1 VLGHITPAGKLFM
14 QKTIGVLTG
23 GGDAPG
29 LNAVIRA
36 VVTTATGQYGL
47 NVIGIEDGFE
57 GLLGETQTR
66 PLTPAD
72 VRGLLPRGGTIL
84 GTRNR
89 GRFVERNEHGV
100 SLKPKAV
107 FDEAVANLSKKGIDA
122 LVVLGGEG
130 TLEIATEFDKLG
142 VPVVGV
148 PKTIDNDLACT
159 ELTFGF
165 ITALDIATDALD
177 RLHTTAE
184 SHERVMILEVMGRHT
199 GWIALHSGIAGGA
212 DVILIPEIPF
222 TMQSVADRIRE
233 RDAAGSN
240 FSIVVA
246 AEGALETGH
255 ELIYQDKGDHQH
267 APRLG
272 GIGSYCQRE
281 LERLTG
287 KETRCVVL
295 GHLQRGGR
303 PNAFD
308 RMLAT
313 NYGSCAVRALVEGK
327 RGVMV
332 ALQAG
337 DVITVPISEAIANIK
352 TVPANGQLVRTAR
365 DTGISFGAPDEAMY
379 HGLVRHDSQPQPLSV
394 CGEARKG

>member
-1 VLGHITPAGKLFM
+1 M
-14 QKTIGVLTG
+14 YKTIGILTG

-29 LNAVIRA
+29 LNAVIRS
-36 VVTTATGQYGL
+36 VVKTATGEFGAR
-47 NVIGIEDGFE
+47 VIGIEDGFE
-57 GLLGETQTR
+57 GLLGETKTR
-66 PLTPAD
+66 PLSQAD

-89 GRFVERNEHGV
+89 GRFVEHTADGSSTSEEVYR
-100 SLKPKAV
+100 
-107 FDEAVANLSKKGIDA
+107 EAVANLDRLGIDS
-122 LVVLGGEG
+122 LLVLGGEG
-130 TLEIATEFDKLG
+130 TLTIAAEFERRG
-142 VPVVGV
+142 IPVVGV

-165 ITALDIATDALD
+165 VTALDIATEALD

-184 SHERVMILEVMGRHT
+184 SHDRVMVLEVMGRNA

-222 TMQSVADRIRE
+222 SMQSVAAKVRA
-233 RDAAGSN
+233 RDQAGSN
-240 FSIVVA
+240 FSIIVT
-246 AEGALETGH
+246 AEGAVETGH
-255 ELIYQDKGDHQH
+255 EQIFQDSGGRQQ

-272 GIGSYCQRE
+272 GIASYCQKE
-281 LERLTG
+281 IESLTG

-313 NYGSCAVRALVEGK
+313 TFGARAVRVLADGERGK
-327 RGVMV
+327 MV

-337 DVITVPISEAIANIK
+337 DIVTVPISDAVANAK
-352 TVPANGQLVRTAR
+352 TVPPNGQMVRTAR
-365 DTGISFGAPDEAMY
+365 DTGISFGAPDECKY
-379 HGLVRHDSQPQPLSV
+379 HRAS
-394 CGEARKG
+394 

>member
-1 VLGHITPAGKLFM
+1 
-14 QKTIGVLTG
+14 
-23 GGDAPG
+23 
-29 LNAVIRA
+29 
-36 VVTTATGQYGL
+36 
-47 NVIGIEDGFE
+47 
-57 GLLGETQTR
+57 
-66 PLTPAD
+66 
-72 VRGLLPRGGTIL
+72 LLPRGGTIL

-89 GRFVERNEHGV
+89 GKFVERSAEGV
-100 SLKPKAV
+100 DSKPDAV
-107 FDEAVANLSKKGIDA
+107 YKEAVENIRRLGIDA

-130 TLEIATEFDKLG
+130 TLAIAAEFDRLG

-184 SHERVMILEVMGRHT
+184 SHDRVMILEVMGRNT
-199 GWIALHSGIAGGA
+199 GWIALHSGLAGGA

-222 TMQSVADRIRE
+222 TMKSVADRIRA
-233 RDAAGSN
+233 RDEAGSN

-246 AEGALETGH
+246 AEGALETGR
-255 ELIYQDKGDHQH
+255 ELIYQDKGDRQH

-272 GIGSYCQRE
+272 GIGSYCQ
-281 LERLTG
+281 
-287 KETRCVVL
+287 
-295 GHLQRGGR
+295 HLQRGGR

-313 NYGSCAVRALVEGK
+313 NYGSCAVRALVDGK
-327 RGVMV
+327 RGMMV

-337 DVITVPISEAIANIK
+337 DVITVPISLAIANIK
-352 TVPANGQLVRTAR
+352 TVPADGQLVRTAR
-365 DTGISFGAPDEAMY
+365 DTGISFGAPDEARY
-379 HGLVRHDSQPQPLSV
+379 HRQP
-394 CGEARKG
+394 

>member
-1 VLGHITPAGKLFM
+1 M
-14 QKTIGVLTG
+14 YKTIGIVTG

-36 VVTTATGQYGL
+36 VVKTAVGEYGMR
-47 NVIGIEDGFE
+47 VVGIEDSFE
-57 GLLGETQTR
+57 GLLGEPKTR
-66 PLTPAD
+66 ELTPAD

-89 GRFVERNEHGV
+89 GKFVARPAEGEALEPEKVYREV
-100 SLKPKAV
+100 VASLNRL
-107 FDEAVANLSKKGIDA
+107 EIEA

-130 TLEIATEFDKLG
+130 TLAIAAELDELG
-142 VPVVGV
+142 FPVIGV

-165 ITALDIATDALD
+165 VTALDIATEALD

-184 SHERVMILEVMGRHT
+184 SHDRVMILEVMGRHA
-199 GWIALHSGIAGGA
+199 GWIALHSGISGGA

-222 TMQSVADRIRE
+222 TMEAVAQKVRQ
-233 RDAAGSN
+233 RDECGSL
-240 FSIVVA
+240 FSIIVA
-246 AEGALETGH
+246 AEGALEAGRR
-255 ELIYQDKGDHQH
+255 EAIYQQEGDHEHQ
-267 APRLG
+267 PRLG
-272 GIGSYCQRE
+272 GIGFYCQRE

-295 GHLQRGGR
+295 GHLQRGGS

-313 NYGSCAVRALVEGK
+313 NYGACAVRKLAAGK

-332 ALQAG
+332 ALHSA
-337 DVITVPISEAIANIK
+337 DIITVPLSKAIANLK
-352 TVPANGQLVRTAR
+352 TVPLDSQLVRTAR
-365 DTGISFGAPDEAMY
+365 DTGISFGAPDEDKY
-379 HGLVRHDSQPQPLSV
+379 HSPEGSDECV
-394 CGEARKG
+394 

>member
-1 VLGHITPAGKLFM
+1 MLGS
-14 QKTIGVLTG
+14 IGILTG

-36 VVTTATGQYGL
+36 VVKTATCEHGMR
-47 NVIGIEDGFE
+47 VIGIEDGFE
-57 GLLGETQTR
+57 GLLGATR
-66 PLTPAD
+66 TRLLAAGD

-89 GRFVERNEHGV
+89 GNFVERVEAGV
-100 SLKPKAV
+100 KREVESV
-107 FDEAVANLSKKGIDA
+107 YQEAISNMKVLGVDA

-130 TLEIATEFDKLG
+130 TLTIANEFHKRG
-142 VPVVGV
+142 VCVIGV

-165 ITALDIATDALD
+165 VTALDIATEALD

-184 SHERVMILEVMGRHT
+184 SHDRVMILEVMGRHA

-222 TMQSVADRIRE
+222 SLEAVAEKIRA
-233 RDAAGSN
+233 RDLSGSN
-240 FSIVVA
+240 FSIIVV
-246 AEGALETGH
+246 AEGAKEIGH
-255 ELIYQDKGDHQH
+255 ELIYQDKGDEKH

-272 GIGSYCQRE
+272 GIGIHLQHD
-281 LERLTG
+281 LEELTG
-287 KETRCVVL
+287 RETRCVVL

-313 NYGSCAVRALVEGK
+313 NFGSCAVRALANEK
-327 RGVMV
+327 SGVMV

-337 DVITVPISEAIANIK
+337 DVVTVPLTEAIKGIK
-352 TVPANGQLVRTAR
+352 TVPPNGQLVRTAR
-365 DTGISFGAPDEAMY
+365 DTGISFGAPDEASY
-379 HGLVRHDSQPQPLSV
+379 HRQQ
-394 CGEARKG
+394 

>member
-1 VLGHITPAGKLFM
+1 MPE
-14 QKTIGVLTG
+14 TIGILTG

-36 VVTTATGQYGL
+36 VVTTAIGQYGMK
-47 NVIGIEDGFE
+47 VIGIENGFE
-57 GLLGETQTR
+57 GLLSETHTR
-66 PLTPAD
+66 ELTTAD

-89 GRFVERNEHGV
+89 GRFVGRDANGTAIKVDGLYH
-100 SLKPKAV
+100 
-107 FDEAVANLSKKGIDA
+107 EAVHNLRRLGVDA

-130 TLEIATEFDKLG
+130 TLAIAEEFG
-142 VPVVGV
+142 RFGIPVVGV

-184 SHERVMILEVMGRHT
+184 SHDRVMILEVMGRNA

-222 TMQSVADRIRE
+222 TMQSVAERIRA
-233 RDAAGSN
+233 RDEAGSN
-240 FSIVVA
+240 FSIIVA

-255 ELIYQDKGDHQH
+255 DLIYQDTGDLHH

-272 GIGSYCQRE
+272 GIGAYCQRE
-281 LERLTG
+281 LESLTG
-287 KETRCVVL
+287 KEARCVVL

-313 NYGSCAVRALVEGK
+313 NYGTCAVRAVVQGEQ
-327 RGVMV
+327 GVMV

-337 DVITVPISEAIANIK
+337 DVITVPIRQAIANVK
-352 TVPANGQLVRTAR
+352 TVPPNGQLVRTAR
-365 DTGISFGAPDEAMY
+365 DTGISFGAPDEAQ
-379 HGLVRHDSQPQPLSV
+379 HHRPSGAA
-394 CGEARKG
+394 GEPSSACAS

>member
-1 VLGHITPAGKLFM
+1 MK
-14 QKTIGVLTG
+14 KTIGILTG

-36 VVTTATGQYGL
+36 VVKTATGEYGMK
-47 NVIGIEDGFE
+47 VIGIEDGFE
-57 GLLGETQTR
+57 GLLGETKTR
-66 PLTPAD
+66 LLTPGD

-89 GRFVERNEHGV
+89 GRFVERSADGV
-100 SLKPKAV
+100 AVKPEAV
-107 FDEAVANLSKKGIDA
+107 FQEAIGNLKRLGIEA

-130 TLEIATEFDKLG
+130 TLGIAEEFDRRG
-142 VPVVGV
+142 FPVCGV

-165 ITALDIATDALD
+165 VTALDIATEALD

-184 SHERVMILEVMGRHT
+184 SHDRVMILEVMGRNA

-212 DVILIPEIPF
+212 DVILIPELPF
-222 TMQSVADRIRE
+222 SLQSVTEKIRE
-233 RDAAGSN
+233 RDASGAN
-240 FSIVVA
+240 FCIIVVA
-246 AEGALETGH
+246 EGAVETGH
-255 ELIYQDKGDHQH
+255 EQIYQHQGDNQH

-272 GIGSYCQRE
+272 GIGMHLQHEIESH
-281 LERLTG
+281 TG

-313 NYGSCAVRALVEGK
+313 NYGSCAVRALAEEK
-327 RGVMV
+327 HGVMV

-337 DVITVPISEAIANIK
+337 DVVTVPLSHAIANVK
-352 TVPANGQLVRTAR
+352 TVPPDGQLVRTAR
-365 DTGISFGAPDEAMY
+365 DTGISFGTREEASY
-379 HGLVRHDSQPQPLSV
+379 HRQHTGD
-394 CGEARKG
+394 

>member
-1 VLGHITPAGKLFM
+1 M
-14 QKTIGVLTG
+14 YKTIGIMTG

-36 VVTTATGQYGL
+36 AVKTATGECGMR
-47 NVIGIEDGFE
+47 VIGIEDGFE
-57 GLLGETQTR
+57 GLLGETRTR
-66 PLTPAD
+66 ELMQSD

-89 GRFVERNEHGV
+89 GRFVEHSASGV
-100 SLKPKAV
+100 GSTREEV
-107 FDEAVANLSKKGIDA
+107 YREAIENVRRLGIDA
-122 LVVLGGEG
+122 LLVLGGEG
-130 TLEIATEFDKLG
+130 TLTIAAEFDRRG

-165 ITALDIATDALD
+165 VTALDIATEALD

-184 SHERVMILEVMGRHT
+184 SHDRVMILEVMGRNT

-222 TMQSVADRIRE
+222 SMSAVADKVRA
-233 RDAAGSN
+233 RDEAGSN
-240 FSIVVA
+240 FSIIVV
-246 AEGALETGH
+246 AEGAVEPGR
-255 ELIYQDKGDHQH
+255 EQIFQDSGDAGH

-272 GIGSYCQRE
+272 GIGLYCQQKIE
-281 LERLTG
+281 DLTG

-313 NYGSCAVRALVEGK
+313 TFGACAVHTLAEGK

-337 DVITVPISEAIANIK
+337 DVMTVSISEAVANVK
-352 TVPANGQLVRTAR
+352 TVPPNGQMIRTAR
-365 DTGISFGAPDEAMY
+365 DTGISFGAPDEAGY
-379 HGLVRHDSQPQPLSV
+379 HR
-394 CGEARKG
+394 AA

>member
-1 VLGHITPAGKLFM
+1 M
-14 QKTIGVLTG
+14 QKTIGILTG

-36 VVTTATGQYGL
+36 VVKTAIGEFGMR
-47 NVIGIEDGFE
+47 VVGIEDGFE
-57 GLLGETQTR
+57 GLLGETRTR
-66 PLTPAD
+66 SLSHVE

-89 GRFVERNEHGV
+89 GKFVEHSAPGV
-100 SLKPKAV
+100 SSTS
-107 FDEAVANLSKKGIDA
+107 EAVYAEAVTNIEKLGISA
-122 LVVLGGEG
+122 LLVLGGEG
-130 TLEIATEFDKLG
+130 TLTIGAEFDRRG

-165 ITALDIATDALD
+165 VTALDIATEALD

-184 SHERVMILEVMGRHT
+184 SHDRVMILEVMGRNA

-222 TMQSVADRIRE
+222 SMESVARKIRARE
-233 RDAAGSN
+233 EGGSN
-240 FSIVVA
+240 FSIIVT
-246 AEGALETGH
+246 AEGAIESGHQQIFQDTGD
-255 ELIYQDKGDHQH
+255 LQH

-272 GIGSYCQRE
+272 GIGQYCRSQ
-281 LERLTG
+281 LEELTG

-313 NYGSCAVRALVEGK
+313 TYGACAVRAFGEGK
-327 RGVMV
+327 HGVMV

-337 DVITVPISEAIANIK
+337 DVVTVPISEAVANVK
-352 TVPANGQLVRTAR
+352 TVPPNGQMVTTAR
-365 DTGISFGAPDEAMY
+365 DTGISFGAPDEAK
-379 HGLVRHDSQPQPLSV
+379 HHRLV
-394 CGEARKG
+394 

>member
-1 VLGHITPAGKLFM
+1 M
-14 QKTIGVLTG
+14 YKTIGIVTG

-36 VVTTATGQYGL
+36 VVKTAVGEYGMR
-47 NVIGIEDGFE
+47 VVGIEDSFE
-57 GLLGETQTR
+57 GLLGQT
-66 PLTPAD
+66 LTRELRPAD

-89 GRFVERNEHGV
+89 GRFVKREEGGGHSHPEGSYREAMENLARNEI
-100 SLKPKAV
+100 
-107 FDEAVANLSKKGIDA
+107 EA

-130 TLEIATEFDKLG
+130 TLAIAAEFDRLG
-142 VPVVGV
+142 FPVVGV
-148 PKTIDNDLACT
+148 PKTIDNDLAAT

-165 ITALDIATDALD
+165 VTALDIATEALD

-184 SHERVMILEVMGRHT
+184 SHDRVMILEVMGRHA

-222 TMQSVADRIRE
+222 SAESVARKIAERE
-233 RDAAGSN
+233 ACGSQ
-240 FSIVVA
+240 FSIIVVS
-246 AEGALETGH
+246 EGACEVGH
-255 ELIYQDKGDHQH
+255 DAVYQEEGDAER

-272 GIGSYCQRE
+272 GIGNHLRAD

-295 GHLQRGGR
+295 GHLQRGGS

-313 NYGSCAVRALVEGK
+313 NFGACAVRALANGE

-332 ALQAG
+332 ALQAA
-337 DVITVPISEAIANIK
+337 DIRTVPLVEAVSAIK
-352 TVPANGQLVRTAR
+352 AVPPDGQLVRTAR
-365 DTGISFGAPDEAMY
+365 DTGISFGAPDEAEH
-379 HGLVRHDSQPQPLSV
+379 HGAKTFEPCV
-394 CGEARKG
+394 

>member
-1 VLGHITPAGKLFM
+1 M
-14 QKTIGVLTG
+14 YQTIGIVTG

-36 VVTTATGQYGL
+36 VVKTAAGEYGVR
-47 NVIGIEDGFE
+47 VIGIEDSFE
-57 GLLGETQTR
+57 GLLGQTR
-66 PLTPAD
+66 TRELTPAD

-84 GTRNR
+84 GARNH
-89 GRFVERNEHGV
+89 GHFVKREDGGV
-100 SLKPKAV
+100 DGKHEGSCR
-107 FDEAVANLSKKGIDA
+107 EALENLSRLGIEA

-130 TLEIATEFDKLG
+130 TLAIAAELDRLG
-142 VPVVGV
+142 FPLVGV

-165 ITALDIATDALD
+165 VTALDIATEALD

-184 SHERVMILEVMGRHT
+184 SHDRVMILEVMGRHA

-222 TMQSVADRIRE
+222 SVESVAQKIRDRE
-233 RDAAGSN
+233 RSGSQ
-240 FSIVVA
+240 FSIIVVS
-246 AEGALETGH
+246 EGALEIGRNPV
-255 ELIYQDKGDHQH
+255 YQEKGGVKS

-272 GIGSYCQRE
+272 GIGHYLQGE

-295 GHLQRGGR
+295 GHLQRGGS

-308 RMLAT
+308 RLLAT
-313 NYGSCAVRALVEGK
+313 NFGACAVRALMQGE

-332 ALQAG
+332 ALQASS
-337 DVITVPISEAIANIK
+337 IRTVSISEAVANIK
-352 TVPANGQLVRTAR
+352 SVQPDSQLVRTAR
-365 DTGISFGAPDEAMY
+365 DTGISFGAMEE
-379 HGLVRHDSQPQPLSV
+379 R
-394 CGEARKG
+394 

>member
-1 VLGHITPAGKLFM
+1 M
-14 QKTIGVLTG
+14 YKTIGILTG

-36 VVTTATGQYGL
+36 VVKTATGFGMK
-47 NVIGIEDGFE
+47 VIGIEDGFE
-57 GLLGETQTR
+57 GLLGKTR
-66 PLTPAD
+66 THPLSPAD

-89 GRFVERNEHGV
+89 GRFVDHTIGLGTTSKEIY
-100 SLKPKAV
+100 A
-107 FDEAVANLSKKGIDA
+107 EALNNISRLNLDA

-130 TLEIATEFDKLG
+130 TLTIAAEFDLLG
-142 VPVVGV
+142 IPVVGV

-165 ITALDIATDALD
+165 VTALDIATEALD

-184 SHERVMILEVMGRHT
+184 SHDRVMILEVMGRNA

-212 DVILIPEIPF
+212 DVILIPELPF
-222 TMQSVADRIRE
+222 SMDSVVEKVRARDR
-233 RDAAGSN
+233 AGSN
-240 FSIVVA
+240 FSIIVA
-246 AEGALETGH
+246 AEGAVEAGH
-255 ELIYQDKGDHQH
+255 EQIFQDSGDKEH

-272 GIGSYCQRE
+272 GIAQYCRTQ
-281 LERLTG
+281 LETATG

-313 NYGSCAVRALVEGK
+313 TYGAHSVRALVEGK
-327 RGVMV
+327 RGTMV

-337 DVITVPISEAIANIK
+337 DVITVPISEAVANVK
-352 TVPANGQLVRTAR
+352 TVPPDGQMIRTAR
-365 DTGISFGAPDEAMY
+365 DTGISFGAVDESKY
-379 HGLVRHDSQPQPLSV
+379 HRLDL
-394 CGEARKG
+394 AL

>member
-1 VLGHITPAGKLFM
+1 M
-14 QKTIGVLTG
+14 YKTIGIVTG

-36 VVTTATGQYGL
+36 AVKTAIGEFGMR
-47 NVIGIEDGFE
+47 VIGIEDSFE
-57 GLLGETQTR
+57 GLLGETSTR
-66 PLTPAD
+66 ELRPEH
-72 VRGLLPRGGTIL
+72 VPRGGTIL

-89 GRFVERNEHGV
+89 GRFVEQSADGQSIKPEGV
-100 SLKPKAV
+100 YL
-107 FDEAVANLSKKGIDA
+107 EAISNLRRLGIDG

-130 TLEIATEFDKLG
+130 TLAIASEFDRLG
-142 VPVVGV
+142 FPVIGV

-165 ITALDIATDALD
+165 VTALDIATEALD

-184 SHERVMILEVMGRHT
+184 SHDRVMILEVMGRNT
-199 GWIALHSGIAGGA
+199 GWIALHSGVAGGA

-222 TMQSVADRIRE
+222 TMESVAEKVRE
-233 RDAAGSN
+233 REQYGSQ
-240 FSIVVA
+240 FTIIVA
-246 AEGALETGH
+246 AEGARQIGGD
-255 ELIYQDKGDHQH
+255 LIYQEKGDAQH

-272 GIGSYCQRE
+272 GIANYCRVE
-281 LERLTG
+281 LENLTG

-313 NYGSCAVRALVEGK
+313 SFGASAVRAFAEGQ
-327 RGVMV
+327 RCVMV
-332 ALQAG
+332 ALQAA
-337 DVITVPISEAIANIK
+337 DIVTVPISEAIANIK
-352 TVPANGQLVRTAR
+352 SVPTDGQLVRTAR
-365 DTGISFGAPDEAMY
+365 DTGISFGATNESQY
-379 HGLVRHDSQPQPLSV
+379 HHQSDPSV
-394 CGEARKG
+394 

>member
-1 VLGHITPAGKLFM
+1 M
-14 QKTIGVLTG
+14 YKTIGILTG

-36 VVTTATGQYGL
+36 VVTTATGQYGMK
-47 NVIGIEDGFE
+47 VIGIEDGFE

-66 PLTPAD
+66 QLTTAD

-89 GRFVERNEHGV
+89 GKFVEISAEG
-100 SLKPKAV
+100 STTKPAAV
-107 FDEAVANLSKKGIDA
+107 YKEAVDNLARLEIDA

-130 TLEIATEFDKLG
+130 TLGIAMEFNGLG

-199 GWIALHSGIAGGA
+199 GWIALHSGLAGGA

-222 TMQSVADRIRE
+222 TMQSVADRIRA
-233 RDAAGSN
+233 RDEAGSN
-240 FSIVVA
+240 FSIIVA
-246 AEGALETGH
+246 AEGARETGH
-255 ELIYQDKGDHQH
+255 ELIYQDKGDRQH

-272 GIGSYCQRE
+272 GIGSHCQRS
-281 LERLTG
+281 LEELTG

-313 NYGSCAVRALVEGK
+313 NYGSCAVRAVVEGK

-337 DVITVPISEAIANIK
+337 DVITVPIIQAIANIK
-352 TVPANGQLVRTAR
+352 TVPADGQLVRTAR
-365 DTGISFGAPDEAMY
+365 DTGISFGAANEAKY
-379 HGLVRHDSQPQPLSV
+379 HGAAGAKPLSV
-394 CGEARKG
+394 CEG

>member
-1 VLGHITPAGKLFM
+1 M
-14 QKTIGVLTG
+14 YKTIGIVTG

-36 VVTTATGQYGL
+36 VVKTAVGEFGMR
-47 NVIGIEDGFE
+47 VVGIEDSFE
-57 GLLGETQTR
+57 GLLGETCTR
-66 PLTPAD
+66 ELTPAD

-89 GRFVERNEHGV
+89 GRFVKRDEGGAH
-100 SLKPKAV
+100 SKPEGSYR
-107 FDEAVANLSKKGIDA
+107 EAIENLLRLEIEA

-130 TLEIATEFDKLG
+130 TLAIAAEFDRMDF
-142 VPVVGV
+142 PVIGV
-148 PKTIDNDLACT
+148 PKTIDNDLAAT

-165 ITALDIATDALD
+165 VTALDIATEALD

-184 SHERVMILEVMGRHT
+184 SHDRVMILEVMGRHA

-222 TMQSVADRIRE
+222 SSESVARKIGQRE
-233 RDAAGSN
+233 SCGSQ
-240 FSIVVA
+240 FSIIVVS
-246 AEGALETGH
+246 EGAQEVGH
-255 ELIYQDKGDHQH
+255 EPVYQEKGDSQS

-272 GIGSYCQRE
+272 GIGNHLRAD
-281 LERLTG
+281 LERMTG

-295 GHLQRGGR
+295 GHLQRGGS

-313 NYGSCAVRALVEGK
+313 NFGACAVRALATGQ

-332 ALQAG
+332 ALQAA
-337 DVITVPISEAIANIK
+337 DIRTVPLSEAVAGIK
-352 TVPANGQLVRTAR
+352 AVPPHSQLVRTAR
-365 DTGISFGAPDEAMY
+365 DTGISFGAPDEAT
-379 HGLVRHDSQPQPLSV
+379 HHATKEPEPCV
-394 CGEARKG
+394 

>member
-1 VLGHITPAGKLFM
+1 M
-14 QKTIGVLTG
+14 SKTIGILTG

-36 VVTTATGQYGL
+36 VVKTASGEYGMR
-47 NVIGIEDGFE
+47 VIGIEDAFE
-57 GLLGETQTR
+57 GLLGETKTH
-66 PLTPAD
+66 PLAPED

-89 GRFVERNEHGV
+89 GRFVERSAEGV
-100 SLKPKAV
+100 PTKP
-107 FDEAVANLSKKGIDA
+107 EAAYQEAMANLQRLGIEA

-130 TLEIATEFDKLG
+130 TLAIAEEFDRLG
-142 VPVVGV
+142 LPVVGV

-165 ITALDIATDALD
+165 ISALDIATEALD

-184 SHERVMILEVMGRHT
+184 SHDRVMILEVMGRHA

-222 TMQSVADRIRE
+222 SIESVAEKIHE
-233 RDAAGSN
+233 RDEGASN
-240 FSIVVA
+240 FSIIVI
-246 AEGALETGH
+246 AEGAVEMGH
-255 ELIYQDKGDHQH
+255 GLIYQDKGDNQH

-272 GIGSYCQRE
+272 GIGIYCQHE
-281 LERLTG
+281 LETLTG

-313 NYGSCAVRALVEGK
+313 NYGSCAVRALADGK

-337 DVITVPISEAIANIK
+337 DVVTVPISEAIANIK
-352 TVPANGQLVRTAR
+352 TVPPDGQLVRTAR
-365 DTGISFGAPDEAMY
+365 DIGISFGAPDESS
-379 HGLVRHDSQPQPLSV
+379 HHERQRG
-394 CGEARKG
+394 

>member
-1 VLGHITPAGKLFM
+1 MPD
-14 QKTIGVLTG
+14 TIGILTG

-36 VVTTATGQYGL
+36 VVTTAIGQYGMK
-47 NVIGIEDGFE
+47 VIGIEDGFE
-57 GLLGETQTR
+57 GLLGETHTHE
-66 PLTPAD
+66 LTTAD

-89 GRFVERNEHGV
+89 GRFVDRDASGRAIRVDALYH
-100 SLKPKAV
+100 
-107 FDEAVANLSKKGIDA
+107 EATENLRRLGIDA

-130 TLEIATEFDKLG
+130 TLAIAQEFG
-142 VPVVGV
+142 RFGIPVVGV

-184 SHERVMILEVMGRHT
+184 SHDRVMILEVMGRNT

-222 TMQSVADRIRE
+222 TMQSVADRIRA
-233 RDAAGSN
+233 RDEGGSN
-240 FSIVVA
+240 FSIIVA
-246 AEGALETGH
+246 AEGAIESGH
-255 ELIYQDKGDHQH
+255 DLIYQDTGDPHH

-272 GIGSYCQRE
+272 GIGAYCQRN
-281 LERLTG
+281 LEALTG
-287 KETRCVVL
+287 KETRTVVL

-313 NYGSCAVRALVEGK
+313 NYGTCAVRAVVEGK
-327 RGVMV
+327 EGVMV

-337 DVITVPISEAIANIK
+337 DVITVPIYQAIANVK
-352 TVPANGQLVRTAR
+352 TVPPNGQLVRTAR
-365 DTGISFGAPDEAMY
+365 DTGISFGAPDEAQ
-379 HGLVRHDSQPQPLSV
+379 HHRPNSKSGETVSA
-394 CGEARKG
+394 CG